1 MRHKKS
7 KLHHMLNSAGD
18 TTARYAD
25 RLGCRTRALTR
36 RVGPKRGSIALGVLA
51 TAVGLRYLVRF
62 LKMRQAEANRT
73 RDARDA
79 WAPVYG

>member
-7 KLHHMLNSAGD
+7 KLHHMLHHAGD

-62 LKMRQAEANRT
+62 LKMRHAQQPQ
-73 RDARDA
+73 ARDA
-79 WAPVYG
+79 WSPIYG